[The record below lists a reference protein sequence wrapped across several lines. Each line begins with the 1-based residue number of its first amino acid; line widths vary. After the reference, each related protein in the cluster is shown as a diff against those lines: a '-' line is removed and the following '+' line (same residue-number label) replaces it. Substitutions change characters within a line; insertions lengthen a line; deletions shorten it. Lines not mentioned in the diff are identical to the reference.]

1 MNGFVFRVVDQ
12 NNQPLKV
19 RKAGN
24 SKPTITTYN
33 DGAVAARVASARNR
47 LLGKEMYRVQAS
59 HVEWHDYDVLTQEM
73 IA

>member
-12 NNQPLKV
+12 HDQPLKI

-33 DGAVAARVASARNR
+33 DGGVAARVANARNK
-47 LLGKEMYRVQAS
+47 LLGKDIYRVQAS
-59 HVEWHDYDVLTQEM
+59 SVEWHEYDVLNKEM
-73 IA
+73 IT

>member
-12 NNQPLKV
+12 NDQPLKV

-33 DGAVAARVASARNR
+33 DGGVAARVANSRNK
-47 LLGKEMYRVQAS
+47 LLGKDMYRVQAS
-59 HVEWHDYDVLTQEM
+59 RVEWHDYDVLTQEM